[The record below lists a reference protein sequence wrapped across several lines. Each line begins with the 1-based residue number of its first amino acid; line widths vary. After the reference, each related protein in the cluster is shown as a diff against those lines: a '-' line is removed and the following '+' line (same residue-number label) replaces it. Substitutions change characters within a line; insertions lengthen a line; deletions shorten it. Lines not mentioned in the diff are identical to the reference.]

1 MSENASE
8 LAPAARKP
16 RARGLSRDGIVE
28 QSLNYLRKHP
38 KEQLTIARAAAAS
51 GASPMAIYR
60 HFKDGADLADAIL
73 AKVLEGLNEEI
84 PRDADWRTQVRAW
97 MEGIY
102 QRLVSTPQSIQMMT
116 ISRGP
121 TVAWVRA
128 SLALS
133 SSLSNTGLKGPQLAE
148 AVFWVG
154 VTVAGF
160 VQQTMA
166 RPLPELIEATTA
178 AISKLEPHEVASL
191 APLGA
196 EVPRI
201 FRQGFDIMIE
211 RTLASI
217 EKLLDPLV

>member
-1 MSENASE
+1 MSEDVADLS
-8 LAPAARKP
+8 PTMRRP
-16 RARGLSRDGIVE
+16 RARGLSRDFIVE
-28 QSLNYLRKHP
+28 QSRLYLRKHP
-38 KEQLTIARAAAAS
+38 TEQLTIARAAAAA

-73 AKVLEGLNEEI
+73 AKVLEGLSDEI

-116 ISRGP
+116 INRGP

-128 SLALS
+128 SVALRRSLADS
-133 SSLSNTGLKGPQLAE
+133 GLKGPELAE

-160 VQQTMA
+160 VQQTLA

-178 AISKLEPHEVASL
+178 AINKLEPDEIVEL
-191 APLGA
+191 APLA
-196 EVPRI
+196 VEVPRI

-211 RTLASI
+211 RTLASV
-217 EKLLDPLV
+217 EKLIEA